1 MTQWAS
7 ASVSVS
13 VSVLVPASVS
23 VLVLVPESVSVSA
36 LVLVLALEL
45 ASRSVPELALESRW
59 GLGLMTP
66 RDLPSARLSRSAHG
80 WLSA

>member
-1 MTQWAS
+1 MTQWES
-7 ASVSVS
+7 ES
-13 VSVLVPASVS
+13 VSVLVPASGSVSVMVPGSES
-23 VLVLVPESVSVSA
+23 VLVPASG
-36 LVLVLALEL
+36 LVLALALEL

-66 RDLPSARLSRSAHG
+66 PDLPSARLSHSAHE

>member
-1 MTQWAS
+1 MTQWES
-7 ASVSVS
+7 ES
-13 VSVLVPASVS
+13 VSVLVPASAS
-23 VLVLVPESVSVSA
+23 VLVLVPESESVSVPAS
-36 LVLVLALEL
+36 VLVLALVLEL